1 MVLSVGQGMG
11 SCPQGIPAP
20 YQPIW
25 LDCPTRRHVSMSA
38 PPEAHMR
45 PPLLLGPGHYRP
57 LLAPGPS
64 CTLVQSGVPQCSQGE
79 KLMCLG
85 LCGSRELSQCSAF
98 ALGGQ
103 AVIGHP
109 SLLSFHVLCFPGFD
123 LPLLISFFVTLCTLL
138 PLPPLPAA
146 PSRSQHGHTW
156 KRPVPKGL
164 AEGAESLDLLRGPRS
179 WDSGLGTF

>member
-123 LPLLISFFVTLCTLL
+123 LPLLISFFVTLCTLHPSRRSL
-138 PLPPLPAA
+138 LLPAA
-146 PSRSQHGHTW
+146 PSMATLGRGLCPRGWQ
-156 KRPVPKGL
+156 RVPNPFTSSE
-164 AEGAESLDLLRGPRS
+164 AH
-179 WDSGLGTF
+179 